1 MLIKT
6 VIWAIAE
13 SQVEKKNHFLFPLS
27 VMILVQFLV
36 MKPQEKNMSF
46 QIGS

>member
-6 VIWAIAE
+6 VIWANAE
-13 SQVEKKNHFLFPLS
+13 SQVEKNHFLFPLS
-27 VMILVQFLV
+27 VMILAQFLV
-36 MKPQEKNMSF
+36 IKPQEKNISF

>member
-6 VIWAIAE
+6 VIWANAE
-13 SQVEKKNHFLFPLS
+13 SQVEKNPFLFHLS
-27 VMILVQFLV
+27 DMILAQILV
-36 MKPQEKNMSF
+36 IQPQEKNISF